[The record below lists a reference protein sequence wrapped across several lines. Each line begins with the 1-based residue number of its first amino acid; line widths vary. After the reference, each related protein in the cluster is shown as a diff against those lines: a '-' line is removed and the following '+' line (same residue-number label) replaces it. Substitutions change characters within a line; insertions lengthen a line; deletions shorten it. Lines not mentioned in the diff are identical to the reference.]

1 VASARSTLRWVIVLC
16 CAPGLLAVAS
26 YAGSGNAVTP
36 DIEKSH
42 PRVNA
47 NRHPEPTYSVQ
58 VGLDNEIFPAF
69 ANFASLQKPQE
80 RTWGT
85 VVVKI
90 ANSTDTPLRNRIFV
104 TVRGWSD
111 EEIQLAEMAAG
122 DERTY
127 LFAPA
132 FLPRLY
138 NNREIAAATVAI
150 RVTDLAGRVL
160 FATTAPARIRSV
172 DDMYWGAGFKY
183 ARFIASWITP
193 HNPEVEQLLSRAKE
207 FMPGRRLPGYE
218 PWKTADQQRESTTV
232 QARAIYRA
240 LQEKGV
246 SYVKSSITFGGHGA
260 VSERVRMPY
269 ESLERASA
277 NCIDGVV
284 MFASLFENLGMD
296 AVVVLV
302 PGHAY
307 IAVRSSQGSD
317 KYLYIDTSLTGRAT
331 FETAVQTA
339 EQGMARTSPRDITRI
354 PVADS
359 RSAGIYPMPEPDTE
373 IGLKNFTAATRL
385 P

>member
-1 VASARSTLRWVIVLC
+1 VSTALVRRLILLC
-16 CAPGLLAVAS
+16 SLLGLLASAF
-26 YAGSGNAVTP
+26 AADEIAAAP
-36 DIEKSH
+36 DVEKSH
-42 PRVNA
+42 PRASA

-69 ANFASLQKPQE
+69 ANFAALQKPQE

-90 ANSTDTPLRNRIFV
+90 ANPTDAPLRTRVSV

-122 DERTY
+122 EVRTY
-127 LFAPA
+127 LFAPT

-150 RVTDLAGRVL
+150 RATDLGGHVL
-160 FATTAPARIRSV
+160 FASTVPARIRSV

-193 HNPEVEQLLSRAKE
+193 HNPEVEQLLSHAKE

-246 SYVKSSITFGGHGA
+246 SYVKSSLTFGDHSA
-260 VSERVRMPY
+260 VSERIRMPY
-269 ESLERASA
+269 ESLEHASA

-307 IAVRSSQGSD
+307 VAVRSSQGGD
-317 KYLYIDTSLTGRAT
+317 KYLYIDTAVTGRAT

-339 EQGMARTSPRDITRI
+339 EQGIAHTSPHDITRI

-359 RSAGIYPMPEPDTE
+359 RSVGIYPMPEPETE